1 MSLMLTGVGIAKGVA
16 LGKAYV
22 MKQGQT
28 EIPEYEIPEYL
39 LDEEI
44 ARFNQAIKQV
54 REQLNSIREKIS
66 ETTPEEI
73 TEFIES
79 HILTLDE
86 NAISRIPARLI
97 REKKINAEWAL
108 KQQQDNLAKVFD
120 DIDEPYLN
128 TRKNDVDIVVDAVL
142 KTLKQQDIEPLDIL
156 DEEGELDRI
165 IIADK
170 ISPSDLAL
178 LNSENLAGFVSEH
191 DAPNSHTAIMA
202 RSLGIPAITGI
213 GKARKYVQD
222 GEKLIL
228 DGKYGTICVNPDN
241 ASSAYYHK
249 LAAEIRRYKEDLSL
263 LCNKPSVT
271 KDGHKVVLSANI
283 EMLTELEQ
291 MQKCGVE
298 AIGLFRTEY
307 LYMNRDE
314 LPDEEEQYQ
323 HYVELIEKAGNV
335 PVNMRTLDIGAD
347 KQLPGMLEET
357 KHANPMLGLRAIRF
371 SLAHPGIFESQIRAI
386 LRAATKGQVGV
397 ILPLIGSAYE
407 LDKATSIIQNCRKN
421 LIEQEVEI
429 GEIKLGMMIETPA
442 AVMLVEYFAKKVDF
456 IAIGTND
463 LTQYMLAID
472 RNDDQ
477 VSNLFD
483 SSHPAIL
490 RIINNIIQTCD
501 KMEKDIL
508 VCGEMA
514 GDKKFTRLLLG
525 MGLRNFSMMPAQ
537 ILEIKKHIRD
547 SRIDNAELFINEIL
561 RSTRP
566 ERIEELIE
574 KLNQ

>member
-1 MSLMLTGVGIAKGVA
+1 MLTGVGLAKGVA

-22 MKQGQT
+22 MQQGQA
-28 EIPEYEIPEYL
+28 EISEYDIPDYL
-39 LDEEI
+39 LDEEV

-54 REQLNSIREKIS
+54 REQLTSIREKIAES
-66 ETTPEEI
+66 TPEEI
-73 TEFIES
+73 TEFVES

-86 NAISRIPARLI
+86 SAISRAPAKLI

-108 KQQQDNLAKVFD
+108 KQQQDNLLKVFD

-128 TRKNDVDIVVDAVL
+128 TRKNDVDLVVAAIL

-156 DEEGELDRI
+156 DEDNHLERI

-170 ISPSDLAL
+170 IAPSDLAL

-213 GKARKYVQD
+213 GKARKYIKD
-222 GEKLIL
+222 GERLIL
-228 DGKYGTICVNPDN
+228 DGKYGTICVNPDEV
-241 ASSAYYHK
+241 SSKHYK
-249 LAAEIRRYKEDLSL
+249 QLIQNIRQYKDELNL
-263 LCNKPSVT
+263 LCSKPAVT
-271 KDGHKVVLSANI
+271 MDGHKVTLSANI
-283 EMLTELEQ
+283 EMMSELEK
-291 MQKCGVE
+291 MQKCGAE

-307 LYMNRDE
+307 LYMNRE
-314 LPDEEEQYQ
+314 QLPDEAEQYQ
-323 HYVELIEKAGNV
+323 FYADLVRKAGDVAVNV
-335 PVNMRTLDIGAD
+335 RTLDIGAD
-347 KQLPGMLEET
+347 TQLPGVSEDSR
-357 KHANPMLGLRAIRF
+357 HSNPMLGLRAIRF
-371 SLAHPGIFESQIRAI
+371 SLIHKNIFKQQIKAI
-386 LRAATKGQVGV
+386 LRAAAHGKVGV

-407 LDKATSIIQNCRKN
+407 LDKAREIISNSKQE
-421 LIEQEVEI
+421 LGAADIEF
-429 GEIKLGMMIETPA
+429 GDIKLGMMIEIPA
-442 AVMLVEYFAKKVDF
+442 AALLIEYFAKRVDF

-483 SSHPAIL
+483 STHPAIL
-490 RIINNIIQTCD
+490 RVINNIIQTCN
-501 KMEKDIL
+501 KLEKEVL

-514 GDKKFTRLLLG
+514 GDNKFTRLLLG

-537 ILEIKKHIRD
+537 TLEIKKHIR
-547 SRIDNAELFINEIL
+547 SSSIDNAKLFAGEIL
-561 RSTRP
+561 KSTRP
-566 ERIEELIE
+566 ERIEELIA